1 MPGKTIGN
9 QADLNLSGREFRV
22 FLRLQKNLMAILVQ
36 ILMLS
41 FICPV
46 TDAQPPVQNPPQQV
60 TGKASWY
67 SDKLHGRV
75 TASGAL
81 YDKSLLTAAHRSL
94 PFGTRIRVTHIIS
107 GKTVEVVIND
117 RGPFTKGRIIDL
129 SRAAAEQLGM
139 IAEGVA
145 RVTLAVIN

>member
-1 MPGKTIGN
+1 MGIP
-9 QADLNLSGREFRV
+9 
-22 FLRLQKNLMAILVQ
+22 LQTLLILFTALCAGHD
-36 ILMLS
+36 I
-41 FICPV
+41 
-46 TDAQPPVQNPPQQV
+46 PVQTPQEEI

-81 YDKSLLTAAHRSL
+81 YDKTLLTAAHRSL
-94 PFGTRIRVTHIIS
+94 PFGTRVTVTHLAS
-107 GKTVEVVIND
+107 GKTVNVVIND

-145 RVTLAVIN
+145 QVKITIAQSTD